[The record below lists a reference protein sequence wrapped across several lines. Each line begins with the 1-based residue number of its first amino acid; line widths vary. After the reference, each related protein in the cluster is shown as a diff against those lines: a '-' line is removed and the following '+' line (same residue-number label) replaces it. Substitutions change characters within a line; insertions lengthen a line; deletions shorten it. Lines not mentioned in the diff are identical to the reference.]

1 MQTRKKSGQKRV
13 ASKDISKRAL
23 AAAKELEKIP
33 MPTRE
38 EIVKYYKEGLE
49 EAKRLQRL
57 LKPAWF
63 VDDTDKP
70 GKTSVD
76 ARAERREKIHAALLR
91 EKKHAPLL
99 ANRRKKPA
107 KK

>member
-1 MQTRKKSGQKRV
+1 MPKTKKSGQKRA
-13 ASKDISKRAL
+13 ASKDISKKAL

-33 MPTRE
+33 MPSRE

-57 LKPAWF
+57 LKPVWF

-70 GKTSVD
+70 GKAGID
-76 ARAERREKIHAALLR
+76 ARAERREKLHDALLR